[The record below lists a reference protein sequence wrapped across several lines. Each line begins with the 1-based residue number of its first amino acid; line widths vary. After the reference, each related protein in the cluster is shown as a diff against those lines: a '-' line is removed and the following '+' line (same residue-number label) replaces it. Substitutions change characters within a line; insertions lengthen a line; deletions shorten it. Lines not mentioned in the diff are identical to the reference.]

1 MSVWAASWESTS
13 VVSSIL
19 WTIGHSNRQQRE
31 FSDRLLAESI
41 EAVADVRRFPGS
53 RRCPHF
59 NREAMDA
66 ALQEVGLVYRH
77 FPELGGR
84 RTKRAESS
92 PNTAWRVEA
101 FSAYADYMLSSE
113 FAAAFAELSEF
124 ALRKRTAIMCAEALP
139 WRCHRRLIA
148 DQFIARGWQ
157 VFDIVGP
164 GQVKEHAL
172 PDFAKVVNG
181 RVTYPGETL
190 F

>member
-1 MSVWAASWESTS
+1 MTS
-13 VVSSIL
+13 RIL
-19 WTIGHSNRQQRE
+19 WTIGHSNRQIGE
-31 FSDRLLAESI
+31 FTDLLSAESI
-41 EAVADVRRFPGS
+41 EAIADVRRFPGS

-59 NREAMDA
+59 NCEALDA
-66 ALQEVGLVYRH
+66 TLQGMGLVYRH

-101 FSAYADYMLSSE
+101 FSAYADYTLSDV
-113 FAAAFAELSEF
+113 FAAAFSELVEF

-157 VFDIVGP
+157 VLDIIGP
-164 GQVKEHAL
+164 GQVKRHAL
-172 PDFAKVVNG
+172 PDFATVVNG

>member
-1 MSVWAASWESTS
+1 VDDIAGDTQ
-13 VVSSIL
+13 VSAKIT
-19 WTIGHSNRQQRE
+19 WTIGHSNRQPGE
-31 FSDRLLAESI
+31 FTDLLLAENI

-59 NREAMDA
+59 GREALDA
-66 ALQEVGLVYRH
+66 ALQDIGLVYQH

-101 FSAYADYMLSSE
+101 FSAYADYTLSSE
-113 FAAAFAELSEF
+113 FADAFAKLVEL

-148 DQFIARGWQ
+148 DQFIARGWR

-172 PDFAKVVNG
+172 PNFAKVTNG
-181 RVTYPGETL
+181 RVTYPGETP

>member
-1 MSVWAASWESTS
+1 MASHT
-13 VVSSIL
+13 L
-19 WTIGHSNRQQRE
+19 WTIGHSNRQPGE
-31 FSDRLLAESI
+31 FTNLLAAESI

-59 NREAMDA
+59 NREALDA
-66 ALQEVGLVYRH
+66 ALQDIGLVYRH

-101 FSAYADYMLSSE
+101 FSAYADYTLSSE
-113 FAAAFAELSEF
+113 FTDAFAELVEL
-124 ALRKRTAIMCAEALP
+124 AQGKRTAIMCAEALP

-157 VFDIVGP
+157 VFDIVGS

-172 PDFAKVVNG
+172 PDFAKVANG